1 MECRRIERCTHTQK
15 HTNEHTANGKRK
27 SEASEEKAKQAQKNT
42 PQTGREKAKHA
53 KDKFSGRASRSRSI
67 VRVSLSPAIA
77 RLCVRVQFYVRQRK
91 MAVMHQKHHASQALE
106 KHFRTSIPKQT
117 LTVPP
122 GSSDSFFPLPGTRL
136 PAIESVDSSV
146 VCERN
151 LVERVSQP
159 GVNPLVQT

>member
-1 MECRRIERCTHTQK
+1 MKYGIKEDRPGGKEYAFFHMSSFLPAMSAVFLSKSTCLQMECRRIERCTHPQK

-77 RLCVRVQFYVRQRK
+77 RLCVRVQSYVRQRK
-91 MAVMHQKHHASQALE
+91 MAVMHQKHQKRAATHQKL
-106 KHFRTSIPKQT
+106 
-117 LTVPP
+117 
-122 GSSDSFFPLPGTRL
+122 
-136 PAIESVDSSV
+136 
-146 VCERN
+146 
-151 LVERVSQP
+151 
-159 GVNPLVQT
+159 